1 MFDEVPDFAIRGERG
16 VDLFQRRDDPAQKR
30 AIYRC
35 IATLGQAGLAD
46 HDPGARR
53 DPARLIALAE
63 GLANAPLAAP
73 VSLVDATTW
82 GGLSRPGASLAVFLH
97 LDFLRAWQVAE
108 LAAARFEEACARD
121 PASQI
126 ADPARLAGAVG
137 ALYDFNR
144 LGRADR
150 LARLLLGPLAMR
162 TAAPGFRDDGPGNTG
177 YALRM
182 LGDLALRNDQP
193 ALALRC
199 FETAIGA
206 GDNSHRRRRA
216 IEAARAADDAEA
228 LARHRAA
235 YASRWP
241 LPPDLAAPP
250 PGPA

>member
-1 MFDEVPDFAIRGERG
+1 MFDEVPEFAIRGERG
-16 VDLFQRRDDPAQKR
+16 IDLFQRLDDPAQKR
-30 AIYRC
+30 AGYRC
-35 IATLGQAGLAD
+35 IATLGQDGLAD

-53 DPARLIALAE
+53 DPSRLIALAE
-63 GLANAPLAAP
+63 GLENTPLGAP
-73 VSLVDATTW
+73 VSLVDAAGW
-82 GGLSRPGASLAVFLH
+82 AALSRPGASLAVFLH

-108 LAAARFEEACARD
+108 LSAARFEDACARD
-121 PASQI
+121 PAPQI
-126 ADPARLAGAVG
+126 ADPARLAGAVA

-150 LARLLLGPLAMR
+150 LARLLLGPMAMR
-162 TAAPGFRDDGPGNTG
+162 ISAPGFRDDGPGNTG

-182 LGDLALRNDQP
+182 LGDLALRNADP

-216 IEAARAADDAEA
+216 IEAARAAADAEA
-228 LARHRAA
+228 LARHRTA

-241 LPPDLAAPP
+241 LPPDLAEP
-250 PGPA
+250 PGAA